1 MNKRKIFMLAMAV
14 MMIAILAVGGSLA
27 YFMDTASE
35 DNVFTVGN
43 VDIEIDEIFDEENA
57 KLFPGLDIQKEVYI
71 ENTGSEDAYVRVHI
85 AFPAV
90 LDDGLPGLEAFKNK
104 LHWNFTA
111 EAVAEGQWSQLQ
123 NSTQVGPNAAYPN
136 WPGNGGTYNT
146 YAANIDGIDYNVYV
160 ITYESILAAGTKTT
174 TPAIS
179 KVYLDTTVTN
189 DMITELKDVL
199 GEDWHVLVWAEGGQ
213 TATFTDPYVALNT
226 QFGDPMAAG
235 YVAPWNK

>member
-1 MNKRKIFMLAMAV
+1 MNKRKIFTLALTV
-14 MMIAILAVGGSLA
+14 MMVAILAIGGSVA
-27 YFMDTASE
+27 YFMDTDKA

-43 VDIEIDEIFDEENA
+43 VDIALKEVFEQNS
-57 KLFPGLDIQKEVYI
+57 KLYPGVDVQKEVRVTN
-71 ENTGSEDAYVRVHI
+71 EGTEDAYVRVHI

-111 EAVAEGQWSQLQ
+111 AAVQEGVWSQLQ
-123 NSTQVGPNAAYPN
+123 NSNQVGPNAAYPN

-146 YAANIDGIDYNVYV
+146 YAAKIDGIDYNVYV
-160 ITYESILAAGTKTT
+160 ITYESILAPGATT
-174 TPAIS
+174 TEPAIT

-189 DMITELKDVL
+189 AMVTELKGVL
-199 GEDWHVLVWAEGGQ
+199 GENWTVKVWAEGGQ
-213 TATFTDPYVALNT
+213 TAGFTDPYVALNT

-235 YVAPWNK
+235 YVAPWNQ